1 MEIGIKIGMAIVGI
15 IFFLIMN
22 YDKKKET
29 ETN

>member
-1 MEIGIKIGMAIVGI
+1 MEWSSIGMALVGI